1 MWPKGLE
8 ATAVLA
14 HLVAL
19 CSCLETPQKSYL
31 LLISAYCSFSVA
43 YSYANAVHPGLKKCH
58 LNSCRPFS
66 GPVEGCLEVAGCPT
80 PLLWAVV
87 SNTSSV
93 WHTSDG
99 GSLLP
104 ALLAVSSVL
113 CLCVPCEDLGTVCLL
128 WVAGECWKK
137 KAAGLLQE
145 VCGNRSPHQ
154 HVGRRVRGR
163 RNPSFHRR

>member
-58 LNSCRPFS
+58 LNSCPPFS
-66 GPVEGCLEVAGCPT
+66 GPGEGCLEVAGCPT

-87 SNTSSV
+87 SFPT
-93 WHTSDG
+93 H
-99 GSLLP
+99 P
-104 ALLAVSSVL
+104 VSGTQVMGVHSYLHCLQSVL
-113 CLCVPCEDLGTVCLL
+113 FFASVFPAKTWEQFACF
-128 WVAGECWKK
+128 
-137 KAAGLLQE
+137 GLLE
-145 VCGNRSPHQ
+145 SA
-154 HVGRRVRGR
+154 GRRKLLVCCR
-163 RNPSFHRR
+163 RCVAIAPCISTWEGE